1 MKIKHVKNYLT
12 KKKYFSKSDEKI
24 FIDSRRSKGY
34 SGELEK
40 LTQDDSDLT
49 ITIMLKQVVKK
60 KTGLRVTGYYQGEYL
75 YTLTEDGLF
84 VFYEEYSVKRQLNI
98 TT

>member
-1 MKIKHVKNYLT
+1 MTKKHVKNYLT
-12 KKKYFSKSDEKI
+12 KKKYFIKSDEKI

-49 ITIMLKQVVKK
+49 ITIMLKEVVKK
-60 KTGLRVTGYYQGEYL
+60 KTWLRVTDYYQGEYL
-75 YTLTEDGLF
+75 YTLTEDGLS